1 MKTVLKHVVYLEIDS
16 ENCDRKLLSQSVQSL
31 FFPEVVPY
39 LQGGGIK
46 HSIKKKIAETCMIPV
61 PKFKFLG
68 DRDLFKQKVEKQD
81 FHLDI
86 EKKRLKDMGW

>member
-16 ENCDRKLLSQSVQSL
+16 ENCDRKLLSQTVQSL
-31 FFPEVVPY
+31 FFPELVPY
-39 LQGGGIK
+39 LQRGDIK
-46 HSIKKKIAETCMIPV
+46 PSIVRKISELCKIPE
-61 PKFKFLG
+61 PKFTFLD

-86 EKKRLKDMGW
+86 ENKKLKDMGW